1 MQPYKSP
8 VVIEPTQP
16 ANQTVIWLHGLGADG
31 HDFVPIAAE
40 LQFRSKSTTRFI
52 FPHAQDLPVTI
63 NNGYIMPAWF
73 DILDTQID
81 RIIDTPQLK
90 KSSSYIHSLIS
101 QQIETGIASTNI
113 ILAGFSQ
120 GGAVALDAGL
130 EFSQKLGG
138 LMILSSYFATA
149 DNITPAP
156 ANAKIPILI
165 QHGLQDPIVPE
176 QLGRESCGRL
186 QKMGYQVQYQTYPM
200 PHSVCPQ
207 QVADIGQW
215 LDASLPPPQQS

>member
-16 ANQTVIWLHGLGADG
+16 ANQTIIWLHGLGADG
-31 HDFVPIAAE
+31 HDFVPIAGE
-40 LQFRSKSTTRFI
+40 LRFRSKSTTRFI

-63 NNGYIMPAWF
+63 NNGYVMPAWF

-90 KSSSYIHSLIS
+90 KSSAYIHSLIS
-101 QQIETGIASTNI
+101 QQIEYGIASTKI

-130 EFSQKLGG
+130 EFPQQLGG
-138 LMILSSYFATA
+138 LMVLSSYFATA
-149 DNITPAP
+149 DNILPAP
-156 ANAKIPILI
+156 ANRKLPILI

-176 QLGRESCGRL
+176 QLGRESYEKL
-186 QKMGYQVQYQTYPM
+186 QVMGHQVQYQTYTM

-207 QVADIGQW
+207 QIEDISQW
-215 LDASLPPPQQS
+215 LDGVLPSPQ

>member
-1 MQPYKSP
+1 MLQYKSP
-8 VVIEPTQP
+8 VVIEPSHP

-40 LQFRSKSTTRFI
+40 LTFRSKPATRFI

-73 DILDTQID
+73 DILDAQID
-81 RIIDTPQLK
+81 RVIDTPQLK
-90 KSSSYIHSLIS
+90 QSSAYIHSLIA
-101 QQIETGIASTNI
+101 QQIEYGIASTNI

-130 EFSQKLGG
+130 EFSQTLGG
-138 LMILSSYFATA
+138 LMVLSSYFATTG
-149 DNITPAP
+149 NIAPAP
-156 ANAKIPILI
+156 ANAGIPILL

-176 QLGRESCGRL
+176 QLGRESRDKL
-186 QKMGYQVQYQTYPM
+186 QAMGYQVQYQTYAM

-207 QVADIGQW
+207 QVDDISQW
-215 LDASLPPPQQS
+215 LDVLLPPSQ